1 MVSGTSRGLPLF
13 TAGSVHKVR
22 MRDSDLT
29 SVPDREGGA
38 SQFLL
43 PDHSR

>member
-13 TAGSVHKVR
+13 T
-22 MRDSDLT
+22 
-29 SVPDREGGA
+29 
-38 SQFLL
+38 